1 MSAFLITEI
10 LMKLGILVVIR
21 GVILLLAKYYD
32 SWMWFYQVF
41 IAVWFVI
48 VFLWN
53 IVLIVIFS
61 VSNQDCH
68 DDAKILWVA
77 SVLLLMESISSI

>member
-21 GVILLLAKYYD
+21 GVILLVAKYYD

>member
-21 GVILLLAKYYD
+21 GVILLVAKYYD

-41 IAVWFVI
+41 IAIWFVI

-68 DDAKILWVA
+68 EDAKILWVA